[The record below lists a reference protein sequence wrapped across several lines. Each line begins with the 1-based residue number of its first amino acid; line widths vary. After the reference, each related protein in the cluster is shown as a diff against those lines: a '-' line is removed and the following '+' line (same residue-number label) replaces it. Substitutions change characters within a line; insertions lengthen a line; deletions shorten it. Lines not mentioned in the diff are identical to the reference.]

1 MKITYENCRVKNYTK
16 EDHRSYRR
24 NFCSCEK
31 KAWKN
36 SGLYGIRT
44 AWPLRYRCSAVTIQQ
59 ANWEQVVELVESLVN
74 KFLVRLLLIDQVSD
88 TPSSG
93 KWLFSPSILFPIY
106 LVLQWSEA
114 VFVRFSRAR
123 NPLPLSF
130 QTPPTQIHARNLNT
144 TARETSVS
152 IDQTATG
159 LTRNCK

>member
-1 MKITYENCRVKNYTK
+1 MIIAVIDATFAVAKRKPE
-16 EDHRSYRR
+16 
-24 NFCSCEK
+24 
-31 KAWKN
+31 KN

-44 AWPLRYRCSAVTIQQ
+44 AWPLRYRCSALTIQQ
-59 ANWEQVVELVESLVN
+59 ANWEQVVELVKSLVN

-93 KWLFSPSILFPIY
+93 KWLFSPSIFFPIC

-123 NPLPLSF
+123 NPLPHYF
-130 QTPPTQIHARNLNT
+130 QMPPTQIHAGYRFCIIRNLNT